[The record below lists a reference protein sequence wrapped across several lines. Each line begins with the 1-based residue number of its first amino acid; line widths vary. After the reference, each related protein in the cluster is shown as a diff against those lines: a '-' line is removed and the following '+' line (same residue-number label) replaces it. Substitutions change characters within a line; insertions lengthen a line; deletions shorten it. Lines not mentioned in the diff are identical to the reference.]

1 MFMTSKKMAAA
12 VLAIT
17 VAMSLSACSN
27 WSKRDRN
34 TAIGAGAGALG
45 GAVLTDGSTLGT
57 LGGAAVGGVIGHQ
70 VGKQSR
76 RLNIERLK
84 IIRLFFSGLDY
95 KNRQS

>member
-57 LGGAAVGGVIGHQ
+57 TGRRGG
-70 VGKQSR
+70 R
-76 RLNIERLK
+76 RRDWSPGWK
-84 IIRLFFSGLDY
+84 IIQTFEY
-95 KNRQS
+95 

>member
-34 TAIGAGAGALG
+34 TAIGAGAGGVRRRSVNGRQYIRHPGRRG
-45 GAVLTDGSTLGT
+45 G
-57 LGGAAVGGVIGHQ
+57 
-70 VGKQSR
+70 R
-76 RLNIERLK
+76 RRDWSPGWK
-84 IIRLFFSGLDY
+84 IIQTFKY
-95 KNRQS
+95 

>member
-1 MFMTSKKMAAA
+1 MFVTSKKMTAA

-17 VAMSLSACSN
+17 LAMSLSACSN

-57 LGGAAVGGVIGHQ
+57 LGGAAVGGVIGHPG
-70 VGKQSR
+70 GK
-76 RLNIERLK
+76 
-84 IIRLFFSGLDY
+84 
-95 KNRQS
+95 

>member
-1 MFMTSKKMAAA
+1 MTLTSKKLAAA

-45 GAVLTDGSTLGT
+45 GAVLTDGSTLG
-57 LGGAAVGGVIGHQ
+57 GAAVGGIIGHQ
-70 VGKQSR
+70 VGK
-76 RLNIERLK
+76 
-84 IIRLFFSGLDY
+84 
-95 KNRQS
+95 

>member
-1 MFMTSKKMAAA
+1 MFVTSKKMTAA

-17 VAMSLSACSN
+17 LAMSLSACSN

-45 GAVLTDGSTLGT
+45 GEAPATDGSTLGT

-70 VGKQSR
+70 VGK
-76 RLNIERLK
+76 
-84 IIRLFFSGLDY
+84 
-95 KNRQS
+95 